1 MYAQIIMYIMLIFKV
16 NDDQNLTK
24 LMYLEVHAEIK
35 LVQTLIVMLRGVD
48 APGWGQRRGGACKQA
63 QAQGV

>member
-1 MYAQIIMYIMLIFKV
+1 MYAQINMYIMLIFKV

-48 APGWGQRRGGACKQA
+48 ARRSRGRDCH
-63 QAQGV
+63 

>member
-48 APGWGQRRGGACKQA
+48 ARPVAGGETVIK
-63 QAQGV
+63 

>member
-1 MYAQIIMYIMLIFKV
+1 MVPAHRALTEYSLCSMYAQINMYIMLIFKV

-48 APGWGQRRGGACKQA
+48 ARRG
-63 QAQGV
+63 